1 MLYIVLVL
9 VLAALALLVTA
20 LITATSLWAWVSIGL
35 SVLAGLILLVDWL
48 RRRNRPEPGEAKPN
62 PEDEAGEK
70 AAKVENFDAEQTALL
85 PSRGELGNPADVPEP
100 EIEPAPEA
108 EAETVPAPQ
117 PSEAAADG
125 DATEATAAATA
136 DATTANAATA
146 NAATAGTATAATANA
161 ATANEKAPPVR
172 DTPPAEENTSAED
185 LAVVKELE
193 DEVVV
198 VDEYPR
204 YHLVDC
210 PWLSGR
216 DPIPIGVGE
225 ARQLGFTPCARCGP
239 DAVLAAAHR

>member
-1 MLYIVLVL
+1 MLYIVLIL

-48 RRRNRPEPGEAKPN
+48 RRRKRAAAAEPSTQDGA
-62 PEDEAGEK
+62 
-70 AAKVENFDAEQTALL
+70 DAEDSADAKDTADTKDAGDTAEDADKEDAEATALL
-85 PSRGELGNPADVPEP
+85 PSTGELGDPADVPDPVIEP
-100 EIEPAPEA
+100 EDEEPEPAA
-108 EAETVPAPQ
+108 AETTAETTVADSPAPATAVATKAD
-117 PSEAAADG
+117 PARENAPGEEETAAD
-125 DATEATAAATA
+125 
-136 DATTANAATA
+136 
-146 NAATAGTATAATANA
+146 
-161 ATANEKAPPVR
+161 
-172 DTPPAEENTSAED
+172 D
-185 LAVVKELE
+185 LVIVSDLE

-210 PWLSGR
+210 GWLSGR
-216 DPIPIGVGE
+216 DTIPIAVGE